1 MWRASQLQSDARRR
15 LDSES
20 MKKRAQR
27 LLTVFVVITLL
38 FIWINSMFPADV
50 SGQMS
55 GWVQRLLQPVL
66 DFLYSG
72 RIEGALAKLASRLPA
87 PLEKAVLGAKGALE
101 RLLALGPVHLVRKAA
116 HFSEY
121 ALLGFFM
128 GLLCVSRDGRLRFL
142 LPECLCLAAAFI
154 DEGIQLFSEGRG
166 ASLRDVCIDLSGATL
181 GVLIA
186 LLVLVI
192 VGHIGRRPE
201 KAM

>member
-1 MWRASQLQSDARRR
+1 
-15 LDSES
+15 
-20 MKKRAQR
+20 
-27 LLTVFVVITLL
+27 
-38 FIWINSMFPADV
+38 MFPADV

-87 PLEKAVLGAKGALE
+87 PLERAVLWAKKAME
-101 RLLALGPVHLVRKAA
+101 ELLALGPVYLVRKAA

-121 ALLGFFM
+121 TLLGFFM
-128 GLLCVSRDGRLRFL
+128 GLLCVSRDDRLRFL
-142 LPECLCLAAAFI
+142 LPEGLCLVAALI

-192 VGHIGRRPE
+192 VGHMGRKPE
-201 KAM
+201 KAV